1 LSARV
6 RRSNSFNVNK
16 AIAVIVPSIVVVII
30 AYFIFIYNP
39 NPELCKKV
47 DLGWAKLEQ
56 CGSEVRTNLPQVVTS
71 SLPVPVGVP
80 GNVSEVSEVVG
91 TGSTGNVTTRPLNS
105 IVGVWLASG
114 INPAEQEF
122 AASFT
127 FQTNNQYSSIVNYNG
142 SLSPPIF
149 GKYDFSPVQE
159 KFSLQTYGGSADVY
173 KILETTSDSFKING
187 TSGTMNFV
195 RVSPRS

>member
-16 AIAVIVPSIVVVII
+16 AIAVIVPSIVVII
-30 AYFIFIYNP
+30 ISYFIFIYNP

-56 CGSEVRTNLPQVVTS
+56 CGREVSTNLPQVVTS
-71 SLPVPVGVP
+71 SLPAPVGVP
-80 GNVSEVSEVVG
+80 GNVSEVNEVVES
-91 TGSTGNVTTRPLNS
+91 GSTGNVTTRPLNS

-114 INPAEQEF
+114 INSAQQEF

-127 FQTNNQYSSIVNYNG
+127 FQTNNQYSSIVNING
-142 SLSPPIF
+142 SLSPPLF
-149 GKYDFSPVQE
+149 GKYSFSPVQE
-159 KFSLQTYGGSADVY
+159 KFSLQPYGGSIDVY
-173 KILETTSDSFKING
+173 KIVETTSDSFKING
-187 TSGTMNFV
+187 TSGTMNFI
-195 RVSPRS
+195 RVSPS

>member
-1 LSARV
+1 LSGRG
-6 RRSNSFNVNK
+6 RRSNSLNVNK
-16 AIAVIVPSIVVVII
+16 AIAVIAPSIVVIVI

-56 CGSEVRTNLPQVVTS
+56 CGREVRTNLPQVVTS
-71 SLPVPVGVP
+71 NLPVPVGIP
-80 GNVSEVSEVVG
+80 GNGSEVHEIVEAG
-91 TGSTGNVTTRPLNS
+91 TTGNATTRPLNS

-114 INPAEQEF
+114 NSSAQQQF

-127 FQTNNQYSSIVNYNG
+127 FQSNNQYSSIVNING

-149 GKYDFSPVQE
+149 GKYTFSPVQE
-159 KFSLQTYGGSADVY
+159 KFTLQTYGGSTEVY
-173 KILETTSDSFKING
+173 KILETTSDSFKVNG
-187 TSGTMNFV
+187 TAGTMDFV
-195 RVSPRS
+195 RVLP